1 MSTRQVYSVVF
12 AVVFSIFLI
21 CGAATAAVVYELSS
35 DSTYYQGCAAPCE
48 CPIGII
54 GQMTGTF
61 RLIPLRPTPLFTQ
74 YRLAYMSW
82 RVVDPNGQVVHKIT
96 GSGLYQVGGE
106 VARMHQLILDLR
118 IDGNPAHFNSGLIQD
133 DSQFP
138 IISITV
144 DRGTT
149 CFDILLHVVA
159 DPIK

>member
-1 MSTRQVYSVVF
+1 MSARQVYSVVF

-35 DSTYYQGCAAPCE
+35 DSTYYQGCVAPCE

-54 GQMTGTF
+54 GQMAGTF
-61 RLIPLRPTPLFTQ
+61 RLSPLRPTPLFNQ
-74 YRLAYMSW
+74 YRLTYISW
-82 RVVDPNGQVVHKIT
+82 RVVDPNGHVVHRIT
-96 GSGLYQVGGE
+96 GGGLYQVGGG
-106 VARMHQLILDLR
+106 MHQLILDLR
-118 IDGNPAHFNSGLIQD
+118 IDGNPAHFNSGLVVD

-149 CFDILLHVVA
+149 CFDILLNVVA

>member
-1 MSTRQVYSVVF
+1 MSTRQMYSVLF
-12 AVVFSIFLI
+12 AVIFSIFLI
-21 CGAATAAVVYELSS
+21 CGTAAAAAFYELSP
-35 DSTYYQGCAAPCE
+35 DSTYYQGCVAPCE

-54 GQMTGTF
+54 GQMIGTF

-82 RVVDPNGQVVHKIT
+82 RVVDPNGQVVHRIT

-149 CFDILLHVVA
+149 CFDILLDVVA